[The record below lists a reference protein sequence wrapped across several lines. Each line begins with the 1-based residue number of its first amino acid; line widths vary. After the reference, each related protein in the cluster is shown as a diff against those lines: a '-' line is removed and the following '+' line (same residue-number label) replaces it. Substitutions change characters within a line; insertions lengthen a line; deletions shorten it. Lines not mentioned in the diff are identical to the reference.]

1 MQAIESLSNALASH
15 KRRCRSGGSDLRE
28 RSAKREPSPAASA
41 HRSLTA
47 PGSAPLLLIVDQRAE
62 APEAGQCGAG
72 QVWAGAMHCSC
83 GHCFDASVTFR
94 DVKGGQRQNTL
105 IHHGAGAYR
114 DPSGRL
120 SCPSCRGSLAAPV
133 TAGLRRLL
141 ERRKSG
147 RLHAADSPAATGG
160 DTVRVLHG
168 LPLAGTR
175 RGSGPGCSWW
185 FPPLLSVCRPRLM
198 SAVLRP
204 VSPFTGRSPPGQASG
219 R

>member
-1 MQAIESLSNALASH
+1 M
-15 KRRCRSGGSDLRE
+15 RRHQR
-28 RSAKREPSPAASA
+28 
-41 HRSLTA
+41 
-47 PGSAPLLLIVDQRAE
+47 PGNVGP
-62 APEAGQCGAG
+62 GT
-72 QVWAGAMHCSC
+72 VWAGAMHCSC

-185 FPPLLSVCRPRLM
+185 FPPLLSVLSTAFDERCS
-198 SAVLRP
+198 SACLP
-204 VSPFTGRSPPGQASG
+204 VHRTLTARTGVRAVSG
-219 R
+219 RTP